1 MTKMTEFAVSA
12 LMRRGVLAGTA
23 LLLAASFAQAGDCP
37 KDKMMAGATKP
48 GATTPS
54 GVTDKVLGAIDLGG
68 EIVKVDGYK
77 LRLRRLVVGAGGV
90 VPWHEH
96 KERPAL
102 IYIVSGQITEYRSSC
117 AVPIVHK
124 AGDLAVESGDLA
136 HWWKNT
142 TKKPTVL
149 ISSDILHDGGDAK
162 SM

>member
-1 MTKMTEFAVSA
+1 MTKFTVSA

-23 LLLAASFAQAGDCP
+23 LVLAATFAQAGECP
-37 KDKMMAGATKP
+37 KDKVLAGATKP
-48 GATTPS
+48 GATMPS
-54 GVTDKVLGAIDLGG
+54 GVTDNVLGSIYLGG
-68 EIVKVDGYK
+68 EMIKAYGYK
-77 LRLRRLVVGAGGV
+77 FRLRRLVVDPGGV

-117 AVPIVHK
+117 VVPIVHK

-142 TKKPTVL
+142 SKKPAIL
-149 ISSDILHDGGDAK
+149 ISSDVLPDGGNAK
-162 SM
+162 TM

>member
-1 MTKMTEFAVSA
+1 MTKFTVSA

-23 LLLAASFAQAGDCP
+23 LVLAVTFAQAGECP
-37 KDKMMAGATKP
+37 KDKVMAGATKP
-48 GATTPS
+48 G
-54 GVTDKVLGAIDLGG
+54 VTDNVLGSIDLGG
-68 EIVKVDGYK
+68 EMIKADGYK
-77 LRLRRLVVGAGGV
+77 VRLRRLVVDPGGV

-142 TKKPTVL
+142 SKKPAAL
-149 ISSDILHDGGDAK
+149 ISSDVLHVGGDAK
-162 SM
+162 TM

>member
-1 MTKMTEFAVSA
+1 MIKMTQFAVSA
-12 LMRRGVLAGTA
+12 LMRRGLLAGSA
-23 LLLAASFAQAGDCP
+23 LLLAATLAQAGECP
-37 KDKMMAGATKP
+37 KDKVMVDATKP
-48 GATTPS
+48 GATMAK
-54 GVTDKVLGAIDLGG
+54 GVSDTVLGSIDLAG
-68 EIVKVDGYK
+68 EMVKADGYK
-77 LRLRRLVVGAGGV
+77 FRLRRLVVDAGGI

-142 TKKPTVL
+142 SKKPAVL

-162 SM
+162 TM

>member
-1 MTKMTEFAVSA
+1 MTKMTQFAVSA
-12 LMRRGVLAGTA
+12 QMRRGVLAGTA
-23 LLLAASFAQAGDCP
+23 LVLAATFAQAGECP
-37 KDKMMAGATKP
+37 KDKVMADATKP
-48 GATTPS
+48 GATTPG
-54 GVTDKVLGAIDLGG
+54 GVTDKVLGSIDLGD
-68 EIVKVDGYK
+68 ELVKADGYK
-77 LRLRRLVVGAGGV
+77 FRLRRLVVDPGGV

-124 AGDLAVESGDLA
+124 AGDLTVESGDLA

-142 TKKPTVL
+142 SKKPAVL
-149 ISSDILHDGGDAK
+149 ISSDILHEGGDAK

>member
-1 MTKMTEFAVSA
+1 MTIMTQFTVSA
-12 LMRRGVLAGTA
+12 LMRRGVMAGSA
-23 LLLAASFAQAGDCP
+23 LLLAATVAQAGECP

-48 GATTPS
+48 GATMPK
-54 GVTDKVLGAIDLGG
+54 GVSDTVLGSIDLAG
-68 EIVKVDGYK
+68 EMVKADGYK
-77 LRLRRLVVGAGGV
+77 FRLRRLVVDPGGV

-142 TKKPTVL
+142 TKKPAVL
-149 ISSDILHDGGDAK
+149 ISSDILHDGVDAK
-162 SM
+162 TM

>member
-1 MTKMTEFAVSA
+1 MMTMTQFAVSA
-12 LMRRGVLAGTA
+12 LMRRGVMAGSA
-23 LLLAASFAQAGDCP
+23 LLFAATVAQAGECP
-37 KDKMMAGATKP
+37 KDKVMAGATKQ
-48 GATTPS
+48 GTTMPK
-54 GVTDKVLGAIDLGG
+54 GINDTVLGSIDLSG
-68 EIVKVDGYK
+68 EMVKADGYK
-77 LRLRRLVVGAGGV
+77 FRLRRLVVGPGGV

-142 TKKPTVL
+142 SKRPVVL
-149 ISSDILHDGGDAK
+149 LSSDILHDGGDAK
-162 SM
+162 TM